1 MFKELP
7 QTSDRKWVPVKLN
20 EIEIF
25 LPEGMPIAA
34 ALLQFGVRST
44 RNSKISGDSRAPYC
58 MMGVCYECLIEIND
72 IPNQQSCMKG
82 VTKGMIIRTSN
93 QSLNIEK
100 GQCQRAE
107 K

>member
-1 MFKELP
+1 MFNALY
-7 QTSDRKWVPVKLN
+7 QTPDRKLVPVKLN
-20 EIEIF
+20 DIDIF
-25 LPEGMPIAA
+25 LPEGMTIAA
-34 ALLQFGVRST
+34 ALLQVGIRST

-58 MMGVCYECLIEIND
+58 MMGICYECLIEING
-72 IPNQQSCMKG
+72 IPNQQSCMKE
-82 VTKGMIIRTSN
+82 VVKGMTILTSQ